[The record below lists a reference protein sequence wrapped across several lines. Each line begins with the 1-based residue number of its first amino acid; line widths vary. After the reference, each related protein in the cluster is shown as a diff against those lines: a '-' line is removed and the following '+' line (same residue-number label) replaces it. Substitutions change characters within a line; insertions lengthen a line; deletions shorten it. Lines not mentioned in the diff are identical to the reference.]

1 MPSKVPPTVGWEN
14 GFGVRTSFEVR
25 SVYELLDVIRKKPG
39 LFIGEPSVTGIWHF
53 LSGFQFGL
61 HSVGQP
67 FETDDPPF
75 IEFHGWI
82 AARLG
87 FSTSTSGWRDMLL
100 QSLGDETA
108 AFERFFLELDVF
120 RRGRDAS

>member
-1 MPSKVPPTVGWEN
+1 M
-14 GFGVRTSFEVR
+14 
-25 SVYELLDVIRKKPG
+25 
-39 LFIGEPSVTGIWHF
+39 TGIWHF

-67 FETDDPPF
+67 FETGDPPF